1 MMDKPPTPQDMSCF
15 LVKIRPAE
23 IFFLSWLITSYE
35 GLGHLT
41 TEDPENGR
49 VVVLVPPGQEN
60 PMRDILMKVKQEGL
74 ELEILSEIH
83 AVPETAR
90 D

>member
-1 MMDKPPTPQDMSCF
+1 MIEKPMKPQDMSCF
-15 LVKIRPAE
+15 SVKIKPSD

-41 TEDPENGR
+41 TEDPEDGR
-49 VVVLVPPGQEN
+49 VVILVPPGKETT
-60 PMRDILMKVKQEGL
+60 MREVLMEVKREGL
-74 ELEILSEIH
+74 DLEILSEIH
-83 AVPETAR
+83 AVPETAK